1 MLVPNTLAQR
11 VLRLFP
17 DEFVPRDWHELRIS
31 RDSVPPPWSG
41 AVFGDMARR
50 QQGRQVVVYRI
61 FIRVLCLEPRHGI
74 CGVVLSTW
82 PILDNEVELQQA

>member
-11 VLRLFP
+11 VRRLFP
-17 DEFVPRDWHELRIS
+17 DEFVPRNWRELRIS
-31 RDSVPPPWSG
+31 RDSLPPPQSG
-41 AVFGDMARR
+41 AVLGDMERR

-61 FIRVLCLEPRHGI
+61 FIRSLCLEARYGI

-82 PILDNEVELQQA
+82 PILDNEVELQKA